1 MKKPFLKILSNQNFL
16 KIWLSQ
22 VFSLVSA
29 ATLTFVLIG
38 KIFSQ
43 TQSSVAVSL
52 YLFFYYLP
60 TFILGPFVGVFI
72 DSWSRKTI
80 LFYSNLIQA
89 VLVLIFLLVSKKLWP
104 LYTLGFL
111 YSLGDEFYNP
121 TVGASIPSLVKKKDL
136 TAANSLF
143 FITTQTSI
151 IFGSLLG
158 GLILKFFANPN
169 DVYLIV
175 CATLVFASLLVI
187 NLPAKLL
194 EGQKKLRLDLTKPKE
209 FFKSLETGYLFIKSE
224 PMVLFPIVLLAGLQV
239 LIGMSLILLPSLAKM
254 IRLAYADSSI
264 LLIIPAAAGALT
276 GSWFLNHQA
285 GRTRK
290 NIFIFTGFSI
300 LGFSL
305 LTLPFLAHVFLYPT
319 FLAIFVGLT
328 VGIGYVFVYIP
339 LQTLIQENT
348 PFKVRGRVFGALSTL
363 ITLAA
368 VIPMLITTT
377 LADIVGLEP
386 VLFLIGAGLLVLTFL
401 ARRNKEAIIAFNGK

>member
-1 MKKPFLKILSNQNFL
+1 MKKPFLKILSNKNFL

-38 KIFSQ
+38 KIFTQ

-72 DSWSRKTI
+72 DSWSRKAI

-89 VLVLIFLLVSKKLWP
+89 VLVLFFLLVSKKIWP

-121 TVGASIPSLVKKKDL
+121 TVGASIPSLVKKEDL

-143 FITTQTSI
+143 FITTQSAI
-151 IFGSLLG
+151 ILGSLLG
-158 GLILKFFANPN
+158 GLILKFFPNPN

-175 CATLVFASLLVI
+175 CTTLVFASFLVI
-187 NLPAKLL
+187 NIPRKLF
-194 EGQKKLRLDLTKPKE
+194 EGDKKFRLNLAKPKE

-224 PMVLFPIVLLAGLQV
+224 PLVLFPIILLAGLQV
-239 LIGMSLILLPSLAKM
+239 LVGMSLILLPSLAKM
-254 IRLAYADSSI
+254 IRLDYADSAI
-264 LLIIPAAAGALT
+264 LLIIPAALGALT
-276 GSWFLNHQA
+276 GGWFLNHQA
-285 GRTRK
+285 NRTRK
-290 NIFIFTGFSI
+290 NIFIFTGLFI
-300 LGFSL
+300 LGLCL
-305 LTLPFLAHVFLYPT
+305 LILPFLSLVFLYPT
-319 FLAIFVGLT
+319 ILAIFIGLT
-328 VGIGYVFVYIP
+328 VGVGYVLVYIP

-348 PFKVRGRVFGALSTL
+348 PFKVRGRVFGTLSTL

-377 LADIVGLEP
+377 LADILGLQFI
-386 VLFLIGAGLLVLTFL
+386 LFLMGAGLLVLTFF
-401 ARRNKEAIIAFNGK
+401 AQKNKETIIALNEK